1 MINYECFTTN
11 LCDIFTE
18 LCANNTAFYAVGDY
32 NIDLMQINVNQNYR
46 KYVNSILSTTT
57 KYAIDLPSRITDHSK
72 TLLDHIYVNDPKHS
86 YKSGVL
92 LCGLSDHMSTF
103 VYISTKKPVVTNT
116 KKFLIRD
123 MKTFDLEEYL
133 RTLNIE
139 LYAAN
144 LDSIDSVHDAFEKFE
159 EVLQNT
165 ANKFAPLKKASRREK
180 KNSQKPW
187 LTREL
192 LNKIKTKNK
201 LFKQLHKKFDKDNF
215 EKYKKQRNVLNREIK
230 SAKETYYKDL
240 IDDSNRNSSSLWKI
254 LGELAN
260 F

>member
-1 MINYECFTTN
+1 
-11 LCDIFTE
+11 
-18 LCANNTAFYAVGDY
+18 
-32 NIDLMQINVNQNYR
+32 MQINVNQNYR

-57 KYAIDLPSRITDHSK
+57 KCAIDLPTRITNHSK
-72 TLLDHIYVNDPKHS
+72 ILIDYIYENDPKHS

-92 LCGLSDHMSTF
+92 LCDLSDHMSTF
-103 VYISTKKPVVTNT
+103 VCIFTKKSVVKNI
-116 KKFLIRD
+116 KKLLIRD
-123 MKTFDLEEYL
+123 TKNFDLEEYL

-139 LYAAN
+139 LYAAS
-144 LDSIDSVHDAFEKFE
+144 LDSIDSVHDAFDKFE

-180 KNSQKPW
+180 KISQKLW

-201 LFKQLHKKFDKDNF
+201 LFKQLHEKLDKDNF
-215 EKYKKQRNVLNREIK
+215 KEYKKQRNALNREIK

-240 IDDSNRNSSSLWKI
+240 IDDSNGNSSSL
-254 LGELAN
+254 
-260 F
+260 